1 MPSWPSQLSLRQ
13 PRQKAESSKD
23 RDTPVSDRIS
33 FKRLFGD
40 SISDSEEDEDTLRS
54 PDISIHEPPV
64 TSTPKRL
71 VTSETVRE
79 YDVVDKAA
87 QTDTYT
93 QFRMGVEV
101 GGRLFVTSRDTLK
114 KHPTSRLAMLVD
126 SKPTYIQ
133 DGLPVLFIDCDT
145 QFFKIILHFCRD
157 GHRNIHS
164 HLTPVSLDKS
174 ILKQIEYY
182 RLDSL
187 TDIIISSQLSV
198 LLMGHKEF
206 LEE

>member
-1 MPSWPSQLSLRQ
+1 
-13 PRQKAESSKD
+13 
-23 RDTPVSDRIS
+23 
-33 FKRLFGD
+33 
-40 SISDSEEDEDTLRS
+40 
-54 PDISIHEPPV
+54 
-64 TSTPKRL
+64 
-71 VTSETVRE
+71 
-79 YDVVDKAA
+79 
-87 QTDTYT
+87 
-93 QFRMGVEV
+93 MGVEV

-174 ILKQIEYY
+174 ILKQNTTAWTLWQTLLFQANYLFSSWATKNSWKSEIKKNGTVWCCDYFFHTELWTQWLFEY
-182 RLDSL
+182 LFKFIV
-187 TDIIISSQLSV
+187 DIY
-198 LLMGHKEF
+198 
-206 LEE
+206 

>member
-1 MPSWPSQLSLRQ
+1 MKALPISFSDHPYLPGKHKGKRTIYTEPPLLKKARREAKAPKEPLQTSKLPSTEVEKPKTLAALPPKTDPSPLHQQRSTPWKMPSWPSQLSLRQ

-87 QTDTYT
+87 QTDTCIAIPH
-93 QFRMGVEV
+93 G
-101 GGRLFVTSRDTLK
+101 SR
-114 KHPTSRLAMLVD
+114 SRRTV
-126 SKPTYIQ
+126 I
-133 DGLPVLFIDCDT
+133 
-145 QFFKIILHFCRD
+145 RD
-157 GHRNIHS
+157 I
-164 HLTPVSLDKS
+164 
-174 ILKQIEYY
+174 
-182 RLDSL
+182 
-187 TDIIISSQLSV
+187 
-198 LLMGHKEF
+198 
-206 LEE
+206 

>member
-1 MPSWPSQLSLRQ
+1 MKISSVRWRHVLPFMKAIPISFSDQPYLPGKHKGKRTIYTEPPLLKKARREARRRWSHSKYQSRLQLRLRSPRLWQPSLQRQTPSPLHQQRSTPWKMPSWPSQFSLRQ

-87 QTDTYT
+87 QTDTYIAIPH
-93 QFRMGVEV
+93 G
-101 GGRLFVTSRDTLK
+101 SR
-114 KHPTSRLAMLVD
+114 SRRTV
-126 SKPTYIQ
+126 I
-133 DGLPVLFIDCDT
+133 
-145 QFFKIILHFCRD
+145 RD
-157 GHRNIHS
+157 I
-164 HLTPVSLDKS
+164 
-174 ILKQIEYY
+174 
-182 RLDSL
+182 
-187 TDIIISSQLSV
+187 
-198 LLMGHKEF
+198 
-206 LEE
+206 

>member
-1 MPSWPSQLSLRQ
+1 
-13 PRQKAESSKD
+13 
-23 RDTPVSDRIS
+23 
-33 FKRLFGD
+33 
-40 SISDSEEDEDTLRS
+40 
-54 PDISIHEPPV
+54 
-64 TSTPKRL
+64 
-71 VTSETVRE
+71 
-79 YDVVDKAA
+79 
-87 QTDTYT
+87 
-93 QFRMGVEV
+93 MGVEV

-145 QFFKIILHFCRD
+145 QFFKFILHFCRD

-182 RLDSL
+182 RLDS
-187 TDIIISSQLSV
+187 DRHYYFKPIICSPHGPQRIPGRVRLKKMGLCGVVIIFFIRNCEHSDCLNIYLN
-198 LLMGHKEF
+198 LLLIYINNKM
-206 LEE
+206 

>member
-1 MPSWPSQLSLRQ
+1 
-13 PRQKAESSKD
+13 
-23 RDTPVSDRIS
+23 
-33 FKRLFGD
+33 
-40 SISDSEEDEDTLRS
+40 
-54 PDISIHEPPV
+54 
-64 TSTPKRL
+64 
-71 VTSETVRE
+71 
-79 YDVVDKAA
+79 
-87 QTDTYT
+87 
-93 QFRMGVEV
+93 MGVEV

-164 HLTPVSLDKS
+164 HLTPVSFDKS

-198 LLMGHKEF
+198 LLMGHIEF
-206 LEE
+206 LEEWDTKKMGLCGVVIIFFIRNCEHSDCLNIYLNLLLIYINNKM

>member
-1 MPSWPSQLSLRQ
+1 
-13 PRQKAESSKD
+13 
-23 RDTPVSDRIS
+23 
-33 FKRLFGD
+33 
-40 SISDSEEDEDTLRS
+40 
-54 PDISIHEPPV
+54 
-64 TSTPKRL
+64 
-71 VTSETVRE
+71 
-79 YDVVDKAA
+79 
-87 QTDTYT
+87 
-93 QFRMGVEV
+93 MGVEV

-187 TDIIISSQLSV
+187 TDIIISSQLSL

>member
-23 RDTPVSDRIS
+23 RDTPVTD
-33 FKRLFGD
+33 RLFGD

-71 VTSETVRE
+71 VTSETVRK

-87 QTDTYT
+87 QTDTYPS
-93 QFRMGVEV
+93 QFRMGVDE
-101 GGRLFVTSRDTLK
+101 GGRLFVTSRETLK

-133 DGLPVLFIDCDT
+133 DGLPVLFFDCDP
-145 QFFKIILHFCRD
+145 QFFNIILHFCRTSK
-157 GHRNIHS
+157 HS
-164 HLTPVSLDKS
+164 QPSDTLVP
-174 ILKQIEYY
+174 
-182 RLDSL
+182 R
-187 TDIIISSQLSV
+187 
-198 LLMGHKEF
+198 
-206 LEE
+206 